1 MSSTDRQN
9 RLLLTEDWKKI
20 YQSFKYADFQS
31 YDFDNLRRTMISYIR
46 ENYPED
52 FTDYIE
58 SSEYVALIDL
68 IAFLGQNLAYRT
80 DLNARENFIETA
92 ERRESILRLARLIS
106 YNASRNVPAS
116 GLLKIVSVSTTEDIV
131 DSSNNNLA
139 NQTVIWN
146 DDTNGNWYEQFIKII
161 NASMPTLNNFTRP
174 IKKSKING
182 IQTEQYKL
190 NAANTD
196 IPIYAF
202 TKKVDGKTRQFE
214 ITSAEINDDI
224 QDIIE
229 EPPLQG
235 NKVSIL
241 YRDSGQGASNSNTG
255 FFMHFKQGNLKDNTF
270 SLANPTPN
278 TIVNVDTDNI
288 NNSDVWLYKLDS
300 NQFEDQLWTKVDAVE
315 GNNIIYNS
323 ISKNIKTIYTVQ
335 SKISDRISL
344 TFSDGTF
351 GDLPKGT
358 FKVYY
363 RTSDNENYRIYPS
376 DMTNINVQIPYFS
389 RAGQVETLN
398 IILELQ
404 YTVENANS
412 TESDASI
419 KTNAPSTY
427 YTQNRLIT
435 GEDYNVGPLGV
446 SQDIIKVKSVNRT
459 SSGISRYYDLRDAT
473 GKYSNTLMF
482 GDDGSLYREELSEVS
497 GFEFTTKTD
506 IESVVN
512 NEITQKIKDIKVR
525 NFFLKNFDRNNTISE
540 LNYTWSST
548 TLDTNRSTGK
558 FIDQFDISVN
568 VSSFT
573 DSIMKFV
580 EPNALLKFEAPAAQ
594 YFDKDNRLKSGVPTT
609 LGDKTYAWTKVISVY
624 EAGTETQLDGLGP
637 VVLNDRIETGCKL
650 VEIVPKLTTE
660 IDDDTTQQI
669 VDQAFAYKTF
679 GLRYDTD
686 TRLWKIITNA
696 NLDSTSNFSLGKTG
710 NNSNQQLDA
719 SWLLLFETNGE
730 KYSVTTRGVRYV
742 FQSDEQIRFF
752 FDGQD
757 KIYDSRT
764 GKIIKDTVGILSNN
778 NLPDSLNN
786 FTRNFNWQISNSYR
800 NAAGYVDNKKLEV
813 SFFDSDDDGVI
824 DDPDIFDIIV
834 APDVSPNSKFIFAK
848 KVVKNGSEVFDY
860 IDQDTNNIVIVESE
874 AAIAVYSSYEDNTIF
889 YIVNKDIFKVF
900 NSNKNGLELSID
912 YRAYVGRDKI
922 RFDYYHAA
930 AENRRIDPSSSN
942 IIDVYLLTRNYD
954 TDYRKW
960 LANDLDTLP
969 LPPSSDSLFI
979 KYGGEI
985 NKIKSISD
993 DVVYNS
999 VKYKPI
1005 IGSKSD
1011 EDLQATIKIVK
1022 NPDMIVNDNE
1032 IKVKVIEATNN
1043 FFALENWEFGETF
1056 YFSELAAYIVNELS
1070 PELSSIVLVPKNPSQ
1085 SFGSLYEIKS
1095 ENNEIF
1101 VSSAT
1106 VDDVEIIDSI
1116 TAARL
1121 QATGLVVTVDNVLNT
1136 GVQSNESSV
1145 NYIITGGDT

>member
-58 SSEYVALIDL
+58 SSEYIALIDL
-68 IAFLGQNLAYRT
+68 IAFLGQNLAFRT

-106 YNASRNVPAS
+106 YNSSRNIPAS
-116 GLLKIVSVSTTEDIV
+116 GLLKVVSVSTTEDIF
-131 DSSNNNLA
+131 DSSNNNLS
-139 NQTVIWN
+139 NQTVLWN
-146 DDTNGNWYEQFIKII
+146 DDTNGNWYEQFIKIL
-161 NASMPTLNNFTRP
+161 NAAMPTINNFTRP
-174 IKKSKING
+174 IKKSTING

-196 IPIYAF
+196 VPVYSF
-202 TKKVDGKTRQFE
+202 SKSVDGKTRLFE
-214 ITSAEINDDI
+214 ITSAQIDDDL
-224 QDIIE
+224 QDIVE

-235 NKVSIL
+235 NKISIL
-241 YRDSGQGASNSNTG
+241 YRDSGQGAGNSNTG
-255 FFMHFKQGNLKDNTF
+255 FFMHFKQGSLKNNVF
-270 SLANPTPN
+270 ALANPTPN
-278 TIVNVDTDNI
+278 TVVNVDTDNI

-300 NQFEDQLWTKVDAVE
+300 NNFEDELWTKVSAIE

-323 ISKNIKTIYTVQ
+323 ISKNVRSIYTVQ
-335 SKISDRISL
+335 SRINDRISI

-351 GDLPKGT
+351 GELPKGT

-363 RTSDNENYRIYPS
+363 RTSDNENYRIYPT
-376 DMTNINVQIPYFS
+376 DMTNVSVQIPYVS
-389 RAGQVETLN
+389 RAGQTETLN
-398 IILELQ
+398 LILELQ
-404 YTVENANS
+404 YTVENADT
-412 TESDASI
+412 TESNESI
-419 KTNAPSTY
+419 QTNAPSTY

-446 SQDIIKVKSVNRT
+446 SQEIIKVKSVNRT

-482 GDDGSLYREELSEVS
+482 GDDGSIYRENLEEVDS
-497 GFEFTTKTD
+497 FEFTTKTD

-512 NEITQKIKDIKVR
+512 NQITQKIKDIKTR
-525 NFFLKNFDRNNTISE
+525 NFYLKNFDRNNTIAE
-540 LNYTWSST
+540 FNYTWLST
-548 TLDTNRSTGK
+548 TIDTNRTTGK
-558 FIDQFDISVN
+558 FVDQFDVPVN

-580 EPNALLKFEAPAAQ
+580 EPNALVKFDAPEGF
-594 YFDKDNRLKSGVPTT
+594 YFDKDNKLNSGIPNK
-609 LGDKTYAWTKVISVY
+609 LGDKTYIWSKVISVY

-637 VVLNDRIETGCKL
+637 ITFNDRIEDGCKI
-650 VEIVPKLTTE
+650 VEIIPKFTTE

-679 GLRYDTD
+679 GLRYDTE

-696 NLDSTSNFSLGKTG
+696 NLDSTSSFSLGKTG

-719 SWLLLFETNGE
+719 SWLMLFETNGE
-730 KYSVTTRGVRYV
+730 KYTVTTRGVRYI
-742 FQSDEQIRFF
+742 FQSDEQIRFY
-752 FDGQD
+752 FDGAD

-764 GKIIKDTVGILSNN
+764 GKIVKDTIGVLSNN
-778 NLPDSLNN
+778 NQPDSLTN
-786 FTRNFNWQISNSYR
+786 FTRNFRWQVT
-800 NAAGYVDNKKLEV
+800 NAFKNTAGYIDNKKLEI

-834 APDVSPNSKFIFAK
+834 APDVSSNTKYIFAK
-848 KVVKNGSEVFDY
+848 KFVKNGSEVFDY
-860 IDQDTNNIVIVESE
+860 VDQDENKIVILASES
-874 AAIAVYSSYEDNTIF
+874 AIGSYTSYDSDTVF

-900 NSNKNGLELSID
+900 NSSKNGLILSID
-912 YRAYVGRDKI
+912 YKAFVGRDKI

-942 IIDVYLLTRNYD
+942 IIDLYLLTKNYD
-954 TDYRKW
+954 IDYRKW
-960 LANDLDTLP
+960 IEGDLNTAP

-979 KYGGEI
+979 QYGSEI

-993 DVVYNS
+993 EVVYHS
-999 VKYKPI
+999 VRYKPI

-1022 NPDMIVNDNE
+1022 NPDMIINDNE
-1032 IKVKVIEATNN
+1032 IKAKVIEATNN
-1043 FFALENWEFGETF
+1043 FFALENWDFGETF
-1056 YFSELAAYIVNELS
+1056 YFSELAAFVVNELA

-1101 VSSAT
+1101 ISSAT
-1106 VDDVEIIDSI
+1106 VEDVEIIDSI

-1121 QATGLVVTVDNVLNT
+1121 QASGVVVTVDDVLNT
-1136 GVQSNESSV
+1136 GVQSSESSI
-1145 NYIITGGDT
+1145 NYIITGGDS